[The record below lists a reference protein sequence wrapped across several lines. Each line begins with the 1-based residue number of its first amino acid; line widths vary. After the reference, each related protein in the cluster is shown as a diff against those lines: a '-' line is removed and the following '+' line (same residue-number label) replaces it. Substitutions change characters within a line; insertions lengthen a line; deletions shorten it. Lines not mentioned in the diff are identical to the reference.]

1 MNQTDKINQIN
12 QTDQINEIDQ
22 TDEMNQSSFPAF
34 PARRA
39 LLARLPINQTN
50 QIDEIDQRISPV
62 ALFSLDITTAWSAS
76 PRVLSGSG
84 QLVTLSV
91 MSSKHP
97 TSRRAEP
104 LLYVDQGGTHES

>member
-22 TDEMNQSSFPAF
+22 TDEMNQSSFRAF
-34 PARRA
+34 PARLA

-62 ALFSLDITTAWSAS
+62 ALFSLDITTAWVRLTLRIVRVRSACYTVCHEQQTS
-76 PRVLSGSG
+76 DEQKSGTII
-84 QLVTLSV
+84 VC
-91 MSSKHP
+91 
-97 TSRRAEP
+97 
-104 LLYVDQGGTHES
+104 